1 MTKNQKIL
9 LGLAAAGVGIFLLM
23 KSKKTETSI
32 SERTSISESEKM
44 TLFSNAYPTRY
55 GTAPSEEI
63 RKRHEQIETEAKRQI
78 NKLGLQE
85 EYKAYVQSRANEP
98 LPS

>member
-9 LGLAAAGVGIFLLM
+9 LGLAAAGVVIFLLM
-23 KSKKTETSI
+23 KSKKPKPETS
-32 SERTSISESEKM
+32 SISESEKM

-63 RKRHEQIETEAKRQI
+63 RKRDEQREIEAKRQI